1 MYIGLTDSVGYVP
14 GGTNIGVIRHEDNT
28 LTLIDSG
35 LNDSIARKVLRAV
48 REELESEVVAII
60 NTHGHADHFG
70 ANAFVQKRTGCEI
83 WAPAIEAAVIEHPIL
98 QPALLYGGASPA
110 DALRTK
116 FLLAEPSTVTG
127 RLDHGVQRFRGT
139 EVDVVALPGHSP
151 NQVGLLVDGVFF
163 CADVVFP
170 EYAIEKYRI
179 PYLYGLTEHLES
191 LEKARAVP
199 ATHVV
204 PGHGDVREGIDAL
217 ADANLA
223 ATDRAIAALLDCL
236 TEPATGDDVAASVFS
251 TLDVPVGDAQA
262 YFLLRPTISA
272 YLAHME
278 RTGLI
283 KLDVVDGSA
292 LWRRA

>member
-14 GGTNIGVIRHEDNT
+14 GGTNIGVIRHGGNKV
-28 LTLIDSG
+28 TLIDSG

-48 REELESEVVAII
+48 REELDSEVVAII

-70 ANAFVQKRTGCEI
+70 ANGFVQKRTGCEI

-98 QPALLYGGASPA
+98 QPALLFGGASPA

-116 FLLAEPSTVTG
+116 FLLAEGSIVTG
-127 RLDHGVQRFRGT
+127 TLSHGRQAFHGT
-139 EVDVVALPGHSP
+139 EIEVISLPGHSP
-151 NQVGLLVDGVFF
+151 NQVGILVDGVFF
-163 CADVVFP
+163 SADVVFP

-179 PYLYGLTEHLES
+179 PYLFGLTEHLASMER
-191 LEKARAVP
+191 ARSIA
-199 ATHVV
+199 AGHVV
-204 PGHGDVREGIDAL
+204 PGHGDIQDSIEPL
-217 ADANLA
+217 AATNLA
-223 ATDRAIAALLDCL
+223 AVERAIAALLKCL
-236 TEPATGDDVAASVFS
+236 IQPATGDDIAAAVFRK
-251 TLDVPVGDAQA
+251 LEVPVADAQA

-278 RTGLI
+278 RTGMIELA
-283 KLDVVDGSA
+283 VVGGSA